1 VSQEE
6 ISAVTSFLIQ
16 LLGSA
21 KPLGA
26 DEIIAKAQEKG
37 FSAASVSWALWNL
50 VGEGKAE
57 VTDDSRVTV
66 PA

>member
-6 ISAVTSFLIQ
+6 IKAVTGFLIE
-16 LLGSA
+16 LLRSA

-26 DEIIAKAQEKG
+26 DEIIARAQENG
-37 FSAASVSWALWNL
+37 FSAASVTWALWNL